1 MECHFITNKE
11 ILKIKFSI
19 QNLIVREKIIKIEEK
34 IVFRTKKKVE
44 RARGYQIGI
53 TITIEVCDSV
63 RKKMINLD
71 PPKGITKV
79 QQINMKGVFQFI
91 ISLAN
96 N

>member
-1 MECHFITNKE
+1 M
-11 ILKIKFSI
+11 
-19 QNLIVREKIIKIEEK
+19 REKIIKIEEK
-34 IVFRTKKKVE
+34 IVFHTKKKVE

-79 QQINMKGVFQFI
+79 
-91 ISLAN
+91 
-96 N
+96 